1 MTLSTEA
8 SEESTR
14 QTEAPGMT
22 AQMRDAATSSNSF
35 GGSSWGVGDSVD
47 GSQVL
52 VYRPI
57 KHSGVILM
65 AMMEP
70 QARLSTRESV
80 NPGPSR
86 LSTIMSRG
94 SNLGTIRGEIR
105 GKGWWLFRGMVNDIR
120 RRAPFYMSDWTDAW
134 DYRVV
139 PSTSK
144 GNSTGM
150 DCIGTNI
157 LGGTVYM
164 FFAKCV

>member
-1 MTLSTEA
+1 MTSSTEA

-14 QTEAPGMT
+14 QTEASGMT
-22 AQMRDAATSSNSF
+22 TQMRDATNSSNSF
-35 GGSSWGVGDSVD
+35 GGSSWGVEDSVD
-47 GSQVL
+47 GSQVSF
-52 VYRPI
+52 YRPI
-57 KHSGVILM
+57 KYSGVILM
-65 AMMEP
+65 ES

-86 LSTIMSRG
+86 LSTVMSRG
-94 SNLGTIRGEIR
+94 SNRGTIRGEMR

-139 PSTSK
+139 PSTGK
-144 GNSTGM
+144 GNHTDM
-150 DCIGTNI
+150 DCIGINI
-157 LGGTVYM
+157 FDGTVYM